1 MPILEGARSLREG
14 YTQVGS
20 STGRTVRARAFRALK
35 KFLIAFLDPPNNDR
49 IQEARQGG
57 SGMEAFGIMGFS
69 FGSMAFIFALSAF
82 GQNLQVGEQLKGTGV
97 LDKDYKS
104 G

>member
-1 MPILEGARSLREG
+1 MSYGPVRKSTALRE
-14 YTQVGS
+14 
-20 STGRTVRARAFRALK
+20 
-35 KFLIAFLDPPNNDR
+35 AFLDPPNNDR

-69 FGSMAFIFALSAF
+69 FGSMAFIFALSALARISELE
-82 GQNLQVGEQLKGTGV
+82 NQLKGTGV